1 MAGSLLELLLPVGP
15 SRSLPT
21 EGESRQSRH
30 TGLELL
36 GLGVGLDTGP
46 RTWHCFQYMAGV
58 QLGFSINTIPSQA
71 PWSRYK

>member
-1 MAGSLLELLLPVGP
+1 MAGSLLELLLPVSP
-15 SRSLPT
+15 ARSLPA
-21 EGESRQSRH
+21 EGERRQSRD
-30 TGLELL
+30 TGLGAFRL
-36 GLGVGLDTGP
+36 GTGLDTGP